1 MACGRKVRS
10 GVSQQGRN
18 AGQAQR
24 RTSAHIPLKTLIGR
38 QASLVASLSDGTRT
52 RFTGLI
58 QQAAQ
63 LGSEGGLA
71 RYRLRI
77 VPWLWMLGQVRNS
90 RVWQDHSVQDI
101 IDSVLAAYP
110 QHAAWAWS
118 SDATAHLADAPL
130 RSYCIQYRESDLAF
144 VERLLAEEGLTWRVT
159 EAPDAIKGHQ
169 IVFIADTTQTS
180 ACPQDPSSAHAL
192 GGAGIRFHASGSREE
207 QDSIQA
213 LVAQRSLHASL
224 VSLLSF
230 DYKAK
235 QSITTS
241 VPTTQRFGSKNAPAL
256 EAYDTPGLYA
266 WPNAQQATRYATQHM
281 QAIEASSQT
290 WLGHSTVRTLR
301 PGTQFTLTQG
311 PLKTQPS
318 AYTLLRVASLGINN
332 LPKPAQQSV
341 AELFG
346 ALPEL
351 LQASLQELLEPQAAA
366 TGKLD
371 AKSASSPHGTCASS
385 YQFHSEL
392 FSPATIT
399 KATTLGYA
407 NTFEALDAAA
417 PWRPILPDGTGSR
430 AHPRATAW
438 GSQSAIVVDANGSP
452 QPSGADEIYCDKLG
466 RVRIQFH
473 WQAQSAG
480 QGGAA
485 NATTNTN
492 ASCWVRVAQRAAG
505 AGRGLQFLPRIGQEV
520 LVQFLEGDI
529 DRPIILGALYNGQGE
544 GGVAPTPAGQANG
557 NSSAISTADNPFAA
571 ATDHQSSA
579 QGNLLGAA
587 GAAPAWHGASADT
600 EGQRNAAAQWGIRSK
615 EFGASALGASAGYN
629 QLLLDDSTVQ
639 ANGQQTSQGRIQLKT
654 TQAATELNL
663 GHLIHSADNYRGSL
677 RGTGAE
683 LRTDAYGAVRAGAG
697 LLITSY
703 SLQHNPANRD
713 PAGDNA
719 PGMALLKQAST
730 LANTFSQAAAT
741 HQTVALAS
749 AQGST
754 AANASVLDG
763 DAKQHAPIKALHT
776 AASGMVS
783 SQTISAAQSDAADKH
798 TSAASTGT
806 ASTSTIPHSTDPIL
820 SISAQGGLAAVAG
833 QSLQLANG
841 ETISLMSGQNSQYT
855 SGGQMRIHTGQAIGM
870 LGGVVKPGD
879 ANTGVQ
885 LIAAQDKIDIQA
897 QASTL
902 KVQAKDA
909 ITIQSASGN
918 IDWAA
923 AKKISISTAGGANI
937 TIEGGNITV
946 QCPGKLTVHASVKNF
961 EGPGRVDFQMPV
973 MPRSVCAPCLLSAAA
988 GASPFAAKA

>member
-241 VPTTQRFGSKNAPAL
+241 VPTTQHMQAL
-256 EAYDTPGLYA
+256 EASG
-266 WPNAQQATRYATQHM
+266 
-281 QAIEASSQT
+281 QT

-311 PLKTQPS
+311 PLKNQPS
-318 AYTLLRVASLGINN
+318 AYTVLRVASLGINN
-332 LPKPAQQSV
+332 LPKPAQQSLD
-341 AELFG
+341 ELFG

-351 LQASLQELLEPQAAA
+351 LQASLQELLEPPKPQQSLGA
-366 TGKLD
+366 KLD

-385 YQFHSEL
+385 YTFHSEL
-392 FSPATIT
+392 FTPASLH
-399 KATTLGYA
+399 KATALGYA

-417 PWRPILPDGTGSR
+417 
-430 AHPRATAW
+430 AHGCR
-438 GSQSAIVVDANGSP
+438 
-452 QPSGADEIYCDKLG
+452 
-466 RVRIQFH
+466 
-473 WQAQSAG
+473 AQSSD
-480 QGGAA
+480 
-485 NATTNTN
+485 NYV
-492 ASCWVRVAQRAAG
+492 SCEWSDEHV
-505 AGRGLQFLPRIGQEV
+505 
-520 LVQFLEGDI
+520 
-529 DRPIILGALYNGQGE
+529 
-544 GGVAPTPAGQANG
+544 
-557 NSSAISTADNPFAA
+557 S
-571 ATDHQSSA
+571 
-579 QGNLLGAA
+579 
-587 GAAPAWHGASADT
+587 
-600 EGQRNAAAQWGIRSK
+600 
-615 EFGASALGASAGYN
+615 
-629 QLLLDDSTVQ
+629 STV
-639 ANGQQTSQGRIQLKT
+639 
-654 TQAATELNL
+654 
-663 GHLIHSADNYRGSL
+663 DN
-677 RGTGAE
+677 
-683 LRTDAYGAVRAGAG
+683 
-697 LLITSY
+697 
-703 SLQHNPANRD
+703 
-713 PAGDNA
+713 
-719 PGMALLKQAST
+719 
-730 LANTFSQAAAT
+730 
-741 HQTVALAS
+741 
-749 AQGST
+749 
-754 AANASVLDG
+754 
-763 DAKQHAPIKALHT
+763 
-776 AASGMVS
+776 
-783 SQTISAAQSDAADKH
+783 
-798 TSAASTGT
+798 
-806 ASTSTIPHSTDPIL
+806 
-820 SISAQGGLAAVAG
+820 
-833 QSLQLANG
+833 
-841 ETISLMSGQNSQYT
+841 
-855 SGGQMRIHTGQAIGM
+855 
-870 LGGVVKPGD
+870 
-879 ANTGVQ
+879 
-885 LIAAQDKIDIQA
+885 
-897 QASTL
+897 
-902 KVQAKDA
+902 
-909 ITIQSASGN
+909 
-918 IDWAA
+918 
-923 AKKISISTAGGANI
+923 
-937 TIEGGNITV
+937 
-946 QCPGKLTVHASVKNF
+946 
-961 EGPGRVDFQMPV
+961 
-973 MPRSVCAPCLLSAAA
+973 
-988 GASPFAAKA
+988 